1 MKTVFVDILAPTA
14 VSIRETV
21 DFARRAEAAG
31 TSGLG
36 IPDHLEHGRDGFLAL
51 ALAAEVTSAIE
62 LYPAVTNILTRHPF
76 QLAVLARSMQET
88 AGHRFKLVI
97 GAGGSTAEHTGQP
110 PASRQHLREAIASIK
125 ALLRGD
131 AVAFGASPS
140 ELIEDTDP
148 PGPRVMLA
156 ASGPKAIRL
165 AGEIA
170 DGALL
175 FMGIA
180 GSIRTLGAELI
191 AAGQASSEHP
201 ARPFEVTF
209 NTLISVDDDLMA
221 ARERTR
227 RAAYNWLRLKRFDAG
242 LDRIGVRV
250 DLPETAADLSDDLLA
265 AVCEHFFIVGN
276 SANCAAKLAAL
287 ARDGVERVLLM
298 PAGGP
303 SGAERAFEVV
313 ESMTGGR

>member
-1 MKTVFVDILAPTA
+1 MFVDVLAPTGA
-14 VSIRETV
+14 SIEETV
-21 DFARRAEAAG
+21 SFARRAEAVGA
-31 TSGLG
+31 SGVG
-36 IPDHLEHGRDGFLAL
+36 MPDHLEHGRDGFLAL
-51 ALAAEVTSAIE
+51 ALAAQVTSAIE

-76 QLAVLARSMQET
+76 QLAVLARSMQEI

-97 GAGGSTAEHTGQP
+97 GAGGSTAEHTGQA
-110 PASRQHLREAIASIK
+110 PASRQHLREAITSIK

-131 AVAFGASPS
+131 AVAFGTSPS
-140 ELIEDTDP
+140 ERIEDPNP

-156 ASGPKAIRL
+156 ASGPKAIHL
-165 AGEIA
+165 AGEVA

-175 FMGIA
+175 FVGI
-180 GSIRTLGAELI
+180 SEPIRALGAELV
-191 AAGQASSEHP
+191 ASGQAFNARH

-209 NTLISVDDDLMA
+209 NTLISVDDDLIA
-221 ARERTR
+221 AQERTR

-265 AVCEHFFIVGN
+265 AVCENFFIVGN
-276 SANCAAKLAAL
+276 SADCAAKLGAL